1 MSRTRG
7 WGREMDETQAEDQER
22 ARDECLNQVW
32 EAEHTQSQ
40 CADKSVPSG
49 AARCRFWNRFRDYLT
64 RRENAHETP
73 QTTDFEIHF
82 KICSSSKGEPTWNAT
97 HLYANANKS
106 RKKNAEKN
114 LWESPPTGLLTD
126 PCCIFKK
133 PRQKRLFLF
142 SALWTKSCRQQ
153 RPGAAGVVWAIGLV
167 TLCSCV
173 LKSATA
179 PPLYFQAAGLCLS
192 ALRMAAKCIIVR

>member
-49 AARCRFWNRFRDYLT
+49 AAWCRFWNRFRDYLT

-106 RKKNAEKN
+106 R
-114 LWESPPTGLLTD
+114 SG
-126 PCCIFKK
+126 KK
-133 PRQKRLFLF
+133 PLRIPANRFADRSLLHIQEATAEETFFFF